1 MRKRD
6 ALSSTTIEDSLG
18 FQYLE
23 WGFGAHYTYW
33 VKHKLLEGHAHPDDV
48 RAMACSGLVRKNRY
62 VEHYNRY
69 QSQRMIGPY

>member
-1 MRKRD
+1 LKD
-6 ALSSTTIEDSLG
+6 ALSSTTIEDTLG

-23 WGFGAHYTYW
+23 WGFGAHYTFW

-62 VEHYNRY
+62 VEHYNHY
-69 QSQRMIGPY
+69 QSKRMIGSF